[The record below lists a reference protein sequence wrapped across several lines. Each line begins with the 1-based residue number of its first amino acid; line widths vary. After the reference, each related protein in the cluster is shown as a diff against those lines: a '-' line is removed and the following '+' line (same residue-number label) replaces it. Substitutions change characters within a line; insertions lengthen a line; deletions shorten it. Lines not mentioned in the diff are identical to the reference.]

1 LITASGKLVALDSLL
16 AFMHARKHRVLIFSQ
31 MTAVLDILQDYLTF
45 KGVCLIANRLGHR
58 RAGYSYERLD
68 GSVRSEERFAS
79 MRRFN
84 ENSQADVDGSAAF
97 VFLLSTRAGGL
108 GITLTGADTVIFYDS
123 DFNPQN
129 DLQAAARAHRIGQDK
144 SVVMIPLMQG
154 IIYRPVKIVRL
165 IARHTV
171 EEVIAMRAER
181 KLRLTNAITGEGE
194 TGWACATFQHC

>member
-1 LITASGKLVALDSLL
+1 MVNTSCFGNELMCAGVEPEPFVEGDHLITACGKLVALDSLL
-16 AFMHARKHRVLIFSQ
+16 AFMNARKHRVLIFSQ

-45 KGVCLIANRLGHR
+45 KGLFNGGSIGHH

-84 ENSQADVDGSAAF
+84 EHSQADVNGSAAF

-123 DFNPQN
+123 DFNPHN

-144 SVVMIPLMQG
+144 
-154 IIYRPVKIVRL
+154 
-165 IARHTV
+165 
-171 EEVIAMRAER
+171 
-181 KLRLTNAITGEGE
+181 
-194 TGWACATFQHC
+194 